1 MIDLI
6 YYKNKYFENYC
17 VISNNYL
24 LDDIRNN
31 GLKDNKQI
39 REDNI
44 KYSSIDSI
52 DLLKIVCDK
61 VFFYKVET
69 QSIKNM
75 LYQRELFYQDFKN
88 ESQIES
94 YLYRLINEEVNR
106 VLIFIN
112 NFDNKNCP
120 NKITNQQKEE
130 LINNMD
136 NDIIYLSDNI
146 ILLRYQ
152 SFLPWLWE
160 CKINPFDKLKNLS
173 LKIYSLE
180 NKWNFSNLNTN

>member
-1 MIDLI
+1 
-6 YYKNKYFENYC
+6 
-17 VISNNYL
+17 
-24 LDDIRNN
+24 
-31 GLKDNKQI
+31 
-39 REDNI
+39 
-44 KYSSIDSI
+44 
-52 DLLKIVCDK
+52 
-61 VFFYKVET
+61 
-69 QSIKNM
+69 M

-106 VLIFIN
+106 LLIFIN
-112 NFDNKNCP
+112 DFDNKNCL
-120 NKITNQQKEE
+120 NKITKQQKEE

-152 SFLPWLWE
+152 TFLPWLWE
-160 CKINPFDKLKNLS
+160 CKINPFDKLKNLP

-180 NKWNFSNLNTN
+180 NKWDFSNLNNNQHK

>member
-6 YYKNKYFENYC
+6 YYKNKYFDNYC

-24 LDDIRNN
+24 LDDIRNY

-39 REDNI
+39 SDENI
-44 KYSSIDSI
+44 EYSSIDSI

-88 ESQIES
+88 DSQIES

-130 LINNMD
+130 LINNIN

-146 ILLRYQ
+146 ILIRYQ
-152 SFLPWLWE
+152 VFLPWLWK
-160 CKINPFDKLKNLS
+160 CRSNPIEQLDNLKVTKYYLQ
-173 LKIYSLE
+173 
-180 NKWNFSNLNTN
+180 NKWNFSNE